1 MSKRLVKDAAVHS
14 SRSTEIL
21 ASSAPQRPID
31 ISTKEAEYCT
41 EPRITDDQR
50 QQMIA
55 VAAYFRAERR
65 GFCPGCEIDD
75 WLEAEAEIDGCLAAA
90 TESGSPS
97 QQVSERLDK

>member
-14 SRSTEIL
+14 SRSIEIL

-31 ISTKEAEYCT
+31 ISTKEAEHCT

-65 GFCPGCEIDD
+65 GFCPGYEVGD
-75 WLEAEAEIDGCLAAA
+75 WLEAEAEIDGCLGA
-90 TESGSPS
+90 TESGSGS
-97 QQVSERLDK
+97 RQASERLDK